1 MARRRKAAK
10 KRSSTRKKSSGF
22 LGWEIGGA
30 VVVAGL
36 LAFVLS
42 GYAGALN
49 VAPSGGSSP

>member
-10 KRSSTRKKSSGF
+10 KRSAARKKSGGF
-22 LGWEIGGA
+22 VGWEIGGA
-30 VVVAGL
+30 VLVAGL

-49 VAPSGGSSP
+49 VAPSGGST